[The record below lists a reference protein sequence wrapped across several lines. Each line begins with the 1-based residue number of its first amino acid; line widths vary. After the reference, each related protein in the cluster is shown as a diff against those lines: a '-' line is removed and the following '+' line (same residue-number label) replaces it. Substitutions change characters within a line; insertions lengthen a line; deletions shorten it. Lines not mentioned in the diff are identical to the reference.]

1 MEEEEEV
8 KVEGIFSLKRS
19 RGMKISVFMPA
30 KKPLLEE
37 RVQVYVYGIELDSV
51 VTIISVSIKLKRNLE
66 GLNSVWWSFSSYYCL
81 TQWKC

>member
-37 RVQVYVYGIELDSV
+37 RVQVYVYGIELDSF
-51 VTIISVSIKLKRNLE
+51 K
-66 GLNSVWWSFSSYYCL
+66 FSDPVGRHNHR
-81 TQWKC
+81 